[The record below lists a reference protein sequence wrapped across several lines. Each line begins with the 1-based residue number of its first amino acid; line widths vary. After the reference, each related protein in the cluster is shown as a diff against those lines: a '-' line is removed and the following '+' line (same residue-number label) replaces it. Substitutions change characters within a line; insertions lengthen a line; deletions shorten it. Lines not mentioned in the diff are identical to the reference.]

1 MSAMKK
7 LFLYGSLFLA
17 VFIITFYISS
27 KIFSESTKKYNQETS
42 EAQKVINEEFN
53 INTSIT
59 TEAKKEEIQ
68 IASAMDAI
76 ENNRFIVGI
85 KNGYVIVYRNTFEQ
99 IYEYTDIDIE
109 KVKVNNIDLYNKLV
123 ETIEFDTEDKLF
135 DFLESIAS

>member
-1 MSAMKK
+1 MKK

>member
-1 MSAMKK
+1 M
-7 LFLYGSLFLA
+7 
-17 VFIITFYISS
+17 
-27 KIFSESTKKYNQETS
+27 
-42 EAQKVINEEFN
+42 KVINEEFN
-53 INTSIT
+53 INTAIT